1 MECVIWNE
9 RERKSYPFSFDV
21 TSSKRLRTKKPL
33 ITPFRCSPFYML
45 WTNVS
50 KIGARFKKKRLNSSR
65 DYLQLYWYVSH
76 LKNIL
81 PLIVFMKLI
90 SQIFK
95 KAWQAVQS
103 QPLSS
108 LKIKNWMIFYYY
120 YYLNE
125 YNYYCYV

>member
-33 ITPFRCSPFYML
+33 ITPLEVPHFTCFEPML
-45 WTNVS
+45 VKKGPVS
-50 KIGARFKKKRLNSSR
+50 KKRLNSSR

>member
-1 MECVIWNE
+1 MLV
-9 RERKSYPFSFDV
+9 
-21 TSSKRLRTKKPL
+21 KK
-33 ITPFRCSPFYML
+33 
-45 WTNVS
+45 
-50 KIGARFKKKRLNSSR
+50 GARFKKKRLNSSR

>member
-1 MECVIWNE
+1 MLV
-9 RERKSYPFSFDV
+9 
-21 TSSKRLRTKKPL
+21 KK
-33 ITPFRCSPFYML
+33 
-45 WTNVS
+45 
-50 KIGARFKKKRLNSSR
+50 GARLKKKRLNSSR